1 MLERFKIEPFVTD
14 NRNVRYTTDLFRSGL
29 KEILQQT
36 DPQDMVTTWKSA
48 RRVGMI
54 CAERDLSLLPIPYIQ
69 EELRCQGIENSNYSE
84 ECLRNLERITL
95 AVDPVVELFM
105 TMNLEK
111 RVSDKRIDPIDLLD
125 YAKKY
130 VQKLVYWNVDPNE
143 ILNPNIDNITD
154 YFLVKLYGN
163 MKYIPKMITQDWPII
178 SSYDDLEDLL
188 PNEYSENPENILVK
202 KEEAEE
208 FFKKLSQLPS
218 EVLNQAK
225 QMINEGNPSPAQR
238 ELLTNIF
245 STVLGW
251 EKGGVVDKSRRS
263 RKKYPSRQLFGVVD
277 ESGISVFYNLSPSQ
291 ALWLTGRLT
300 RCQQLA
306 IFEKLGYLDDVSYKR
321 DFNVKSGLFHAKTSI
336 VRLRKDLNSGVP
348 SFEKTVPIHLASLIE
363 NSENNPART
372 LGHNQIKVLNYF
384 TQNPSEIS
392 SLQGID
398 FLVVTILM
406 LGKSAYT
413 LCEEASVSKDIVNH
427 TVKNLT
433 LRVRQLSS

>member
-143 ILNPNIDNITD
+143 ILNPNIDNIT
-154 YFLVKLYGN
+154 
-163 MKYIPKMITQDWPII
+163 
-178 SSYDDLEDLL
+178 
-188 PNEYSENPENILVK
+188 EN
-202 KEEAEE
+202 
-208 FFKKLSQLPS
+208 
-218 EVLNQAK
+218 
-225 QMINEGNPSPAQR
+225 
-238 ELLTNIF
+238 
-245 STVLGW
+245 
-251 EKGGVVDKSRRS
+251 DH
-263 RKKYPSRQLFGVVD
+263 
-277 ESGISVFYNLSPSQ
+277 
-291 ALWLTGRLT
+291 TG
-300 RCQQLA
+300 LA
-306 IFEKLGYLDDVSYKR
+306 
-321 DFNVKSGLFHAKTSI
+321 
-336 VRLRKDLNSGVP
+336 
-348 SFEKTVPIHLASLIE
+348 
-363 NSENNPART
+363 
-372 LGHNQIKVLNYF
+372 NY
-384 TQNPSEIS
+384 
-392 SLQGID
+392 
-398 FLVVTILM
+398 
-406 LGKSAYT
+406 
-413 LCEEASVSKDIVNH
+413 
-427 TVKNLT
+427 
-433 LRVRQLSS
+433 